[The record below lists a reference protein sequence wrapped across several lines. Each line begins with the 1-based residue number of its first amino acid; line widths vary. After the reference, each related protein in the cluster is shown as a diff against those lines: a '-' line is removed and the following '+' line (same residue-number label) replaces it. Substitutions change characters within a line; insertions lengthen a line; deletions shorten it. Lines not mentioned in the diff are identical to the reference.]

1 MKGVGW
7 EEFRVSSSFVLSRAS
22 IRWVAL
28 LMLVAGLCGRAV
40 GQGFEPLTDFQP
52 DPVQLGRLVR
62 TLSLMRS
69 AAPDHRP
76 LVRVVFYGQS
86 ITIYPWWREVSDRL
100 KAAYPF
106 VRFEIHNLAISGF
119 KADRLA
125 YTCEQDVVPL
135 QPDLIILHAYG
146 DELDVGKLLERLRTQ
161 TTADVL
167 VQSDHPL
174 TDGELKE
181 VTSAEQL
188 NGTSPLSW
196 AYRNY
201 VSIPRQA
208 DRTGCCVAAVRDY
221 WKAYCR
227 ARGKKAGQLLAD
239 PVHPNEEGNHV
250 LAAAVLAYLL
260 PLSPPGAVDPWRLDR
275 VQDWTLQ
282 RHPTHP
288 LRRLTVEFAG
298 TRLDAVADSEG
309 AAPVRVLVD
318 GVKPSETPT
327 IRFYGR
333 TSPVPGQPWPALT
346 TVDSAVP
353 RLLENWTVSILG
365 ISEDNSRIEFRV
377 DGSRTGFDGVGMS
390 LTNFVSNSGRV
401 VIPVWS
407 WLLGYSLSSAG
418 IGLPSDYRIEWNS
431 RWVGVDEWRPKSPR
445 IAGAES
451 ATTLVSG
458 LPDGVHRLVLEGA
471 DLSAVRAL
479 RVFRPRGVASL
490 AEVSREE
497 DLSLPSIARRYQQGG
512 WILELQGADVSSVE
526 VESSTNLVDWL
537 PYPERRPNA
546 AWSLPELKEAVRYFR
561 IRDGA
566 LSGDADGDVR
576 KLALPVRSAR

>member
-1 MKGVGW
+1 MFSR
-7 EEFRVSSSFVLSRAS
+7 FRSVARWIAVLMF
-22 IRWVAL
+22 
-28 LMLVAGLCGRAV
+28 LMGMGGRAAA
-40 GQGFEPLTDFQP
+40 QGFEPLPDFQP
-52 DPVQLGRLVR
+52 DPVQLGRLAR
-62 TLSLMRS
+62 TLSLLRS
-69 AAPDHRP
+69 AGPENRP
-76 LVRVVFYGQS
+76 VVRVLFYGQS
-86 ITIYPWWREVSDRL
+86 ITIYPWWREVSERL
-100 KAAYPF
+100 KAAYPY
-106 VRFEIHNLAISGF
+106 VRFDIQNLAISGF

-146 DELDVGKLLERLRTQ
+146 DEVDVGRLLERLRTQ

-167 VQSDHPL
+167 VQTDHPL

-208 DRTGCCVAAVRDY
+208 NLTGCCVAAVRDY

-227 ARGKKAGQLLAD
+227 ARGRTPRQLLAD

-250 LAAAVLAYLL
+250 LAAAVLAYLI
-260 PLSPPGAVDPWRLDR
+260 PTSPTGGVDPWRLDR
-275 VQDWTLQ
+275 VRDWTVQ

-288 LRRLTVEFAG
+288 LRRLTVEFTG
-298 TRLDAVADSEG
+298 TRLDAVTDSDG

-346 TVDSAVP
+346 VVDSAAP
-353 RLLENWTVSILG
+353 RLIEDWTVSILG
-365 ISEDNSRIEFRV
+365 ISQDNSQIEFRV

-418 IGLPSDYRIEWNS
+418 IGLPADYRIEWKS
-431 RWVGVDEWRPKSPR
+431 RWVGVDEWRPKAPR
-445 IAGAES
+445 IAGGES
-451 ATTLVSG
+451 STTLVSG

-471 DLSAVRAL
+471 DLQSVRSL
-479 RVFRPRGVASL
+479 RTFRPRGVASL
-490 AEVSREE
+490 AEISREE
-497 DLSLPSIARRYQQGG
+497 GLNPPSIVRRYRQGG
-512 WILELQGADVSSVE
+512 WFLELEGLDVSAVE
-526 VESSTNLVDWL
+526 VETSTNLVDWM
-537 PYPERRPNA
+537 PYPERLPNA
-546 AWSLPELKEAVRYFR
+546 AWSLPELLGPVRYFR
-561 IRDGA
+561 IRNG
-566 LSGDADGDVR
+566 
-576 KLALPVRSAR
+576 P